1 MSFLSFL
8 LFKSERC
15 QLPTKSVFYLVIVL
29 LSLNFTVA
37 SEIHQEKPLDS
48 LLIQLKNHLKKDT
61 IQVNLLNA
69 IGYKYWIID
78 ANESIQYGEKALQLS
93 EQLSYNQG
101 LAKANRIIGVAY
113 WSQGFQNKALTYLK
127 ISHQYYNT
135 IQDKV
140 GIANTRLN
148 LGMVYADLKNYKKA
162 LQYYESA
169 IDEFTALE
177 LKGRIATTFTKIG
190 TMFIE
195 QHKNSEALKYLT
207 DALQMHID
215 NNFTYGIAEVHN
227 KLGILYLNKNEI
239 ELASYHIKKSME
251 LGKEVNDIH
260 GLTNNLILFGKILRL
275 RNRIDDA
282 TKSVEKGLLLAQE
295 NNLKQFELV
304 AYEELKELK
313 KQQHKPYEAL
323 AFYEKYESLKDSL
336 FALEKS
342 KQIAYIEFENELE
355 KKNNE
360 LSKLEAHEKASK
372 IINLILILGIVIL
385 SVAGYIIYFVSK
397 QRLKKSKQ
405 LALKTKEYLESEQAL
420 IQKELENSELKRQE
434 LRQQLDFKNREL
446 TSYAL
451 NFIKK
456 NEVVQELQ
464 LIINKLKESS
474 VINKDKLITDLKK
487 IIKKNLSIDRD
498 WDDFSRFFDDV
509 HQGFYSNLK
518 LSHNSLTVNDLKLCS
533 LIRLNLNTKETA
545 SILGISPES
554 AKTARYRLR
563 QKLGID
569 AKQDIANYLVN
580 LEFEPNSK

>member
-1 MSFLSFL
+1 M
-8 LFKSERC
+8 KPETKY
-15 QLPTKSVFYLVIVL
+15 TKSGEINIAYQVFGSGTIDLVYIPGWV
-29 LSLNFTVA
+29 SN
-37 SEIHQEKPLDS
+37 
-48 LLIQLKNHLKKDT
+48 
-61 IQVNLLNA
+61 
-69 IGYKYWIID
+69 ID
-78 ANESIQYGEKALQLS
+78 LMWACP
-93 EQLSYNQG
+93 
-101 LAKANRIIGVAY
+101 
-113 WSQGFQNKALTYLK
+113 
-127 ISHQYYNT
+127 
-135 IQDKV
+135 
-140 GIANTRLN
+140 
-148 LGMVYADLKNYKKA
+148 
-162 LQYYESA
+162 
-169 IDEFTALE
+169 E
-177 LKGRIATTFTKIG
+177 LVDF
-190 TMFIE
+190 
-195 QHKNSEALKYLT
+195 L
-207 DALQMHID
+207 
-215 NNFTYGIAEVHN
+215 V
-227 KLGILYLNKNEI
+227 
-239 ELASYHIKKSME
+239 E
-251 LGKEVNDIH
+251 LGKMARV
-260 GLTNNLILFGKILRL
+260 ILFDKRGTGLSDRVVDFSTLDERMDDIRAVMDTVNSKKAVLFGHSEGGSVSAL
-275 RNRIDDA
+275 FAATYPNRTISLITFGIFA
-282 TKSVEKGLLLAQE
+282 KRMRAPNYPWAPSTEE
-295 NNLKQFELV
+295 RQFELV

-385 SVAGYIIYFVSK
+385 SVAGYIIYSVSK

-518 LSHNSLTVNDLKLCS
+518 LNHNSLTVNDLKLCS